1 MLHFFK
7 TTALILLLS
16 SCISSLQGGQVLR
29 VGLPT
34 PGQVPYFWQEP
45 NGEVRGIYADTLRA
59 IAMEL
64 QLQLE
69 FISLSQA
76 RLVRHF
82 IAGEIDI
89 EVGVSTNRGELAR
102 LQELSVF
109 SRPFG
114 IVNEV
119 IIYNPELEFPAFI
132 LKDLKGQSVATVRG
146 AAVPSYINRQDFASE
161 LQIATRVH
169 RGWSQVGLMR
179 EASAVHYN
187 AKAGK
192 KYKISLPYESNSIS
206 LRLHKDRLDLLKQID
221 SSISRLAAAGGVENI
236 ICKYLCA
243 G

>member
-1 MLHFFK
+1 MATLM
-7 TTALILLLS
+7 LLLS
-16 SCISSLQGGQVLR
+16 SLCSASQAGQVLR

-34 PGQVPYFWQEP
+34 PGQVPYLWQEP

-59 IAMEL
+59 IATDL

-69 FISLSQA
+69 FIELSQA
-76 RLVRHF
+76 RLIRLF

-89 EVGVSTNRGELAR
+89 EVGVSTRRQGTSQLEK
-102 LQELSVF
+102 LSIF

-119 IIYNPELEFPAFI
+119 IIYNPKLEFPAFI
-132 LKDLKGQSVATVRG
+132 LKDLKGRSVATVRG
-146 AAVPSYINRQDFASE
+146 TVVPDYIQRQNFASE

-179 EASAVHYN
+179 EASAVHY
-187 AKAGK
+187 KTRSGK
-192 KYKISLPYESNSIS
+192 QYKISLPYESNSIS
-206 LRLHKDRLDLLKQID
+206 LRLRQDQTELRKRIDL
-221 SSISRLAAAGGVENI
+221 SIGRLAAAGELENI

-243 G
+243 D

>member
-1 MLHFFK
+1 MSKLFK
-7 TTALILLLS
+7 TAALMLLLS
-16 SCISSLQGGQVLR
+16 SFISSLQAGQVLR

-34 PGQVPYFWQEP
+34 PGQVPYFWQES

-59 IAMEL
+59 IATDL

-69 FISLSQA
+69 FIGLSQA
-76 RLVRHF
+76 RLIRHF

-89 EVGVSTNRGELAR
+89 EVGVSTHRDELAR
-102 LQELSVF
+102 LEKLSVF

-119 IIYNPELEFPAFI
+119 IIYNRELEFPAFI
-132 LKDLKGQSVATVRG
+132 LKDLKGKRVATVRG

-187 AKAGK
+187 TKAGK

-206 LRLHKDRLDLLKQID
+206 LRLHKDRIELLKQID
-221 SSISRLAAAGGVENI
+221 LTISRLAAAGELENI

-243 G
+243 D